1 MPIPP
6 AFYAN
11 SKNFI
16 RYFYC
21 QLTHNNHLLS
31 KTLFSIILPS
41 FAISVYELSYHI
53 ICFSIIKQASC
64 QSSYYIIRTSTSP
77 QLSLPL
83 ALPHEK
89 SPAGTQPTGLPMLK
103 ANFCLFAL
111 ICGGDGSHLT
121 FWVKR
126 ETAINYYF

>member
-53 ICFSIIKQASC
+53 ICFSITKQASC
-64 QSSYYIIRTSTSP
+64 QSSCYIISTSTSP
-77 QLSLPL
+77 AFSAPYSATRKKPSWHATNWTSHCKDEYLPFR
-83 ALPHEK
+83 PN
-89 SPAGTQPTGLPMLK
+89 MWWRW
-103 ANFCLFAL
+103 FAPNL
-111 ICGGDGSHLT
+111 LGEMRNSH
-121 FWVKR
+121 
-126 ETAINYYF
+126 